1 MQFIVHCSSLH
12 AVCAPTARGCLAP
25 VAHSMTCCSL
35 TCRGSLSSVLEHCM
49 YCGMS
54 LARVGLDF
62 RGLLPPVFE
71 ACILAMFSK
80 VGPSPVLAVACA

>member
-1 MQFIVHCSSLH
+1 
-12 AVCAPTARGCLAP
+12 
-25 VAHSMTCCSL
+25 
-35 TCRGSLSSVLEHCM
+35 M

-80 VGPSPVLAVACA
+80 VNSGCTSCMVFQAKTSGVTASPSNSDPGNLAIFRTARVSGGLREDMLLCMGALAASVD

>member
-1 MQFIVHCSSLH
+1 
-12 AVCAPTARGCLAP
+12 
-25 VAHSMTCCSL
+25 
-35 TCRGSLSSVLEHCM
+35 M

-80 VGPSPVLAVACA
+80 VNSGCTLRMVFQTKTAGATASPSNPDAGNVAMFSPARVS